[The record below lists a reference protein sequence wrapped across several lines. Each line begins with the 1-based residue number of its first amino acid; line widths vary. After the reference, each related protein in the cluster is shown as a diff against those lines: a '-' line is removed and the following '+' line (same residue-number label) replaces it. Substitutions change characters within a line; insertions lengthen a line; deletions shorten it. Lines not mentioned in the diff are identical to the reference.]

1 MNDLPRRKLR
11 ELVARDGDLIAE
23 NPRRSESLLR
33 DYCGEFRRE
42 ISVLVMALEEHA
54 VADMLAAPASLPR
67 KVLLA
72 RLAQRLCDNLALSEA
87 AAVWSIETWALAFG
101 VISEAGLTTSEA
113 ERATNQ
119 NQIKQAEGTYETPN
133 QIQTTQAVKAT
144 TQVKTQALQQPRI
157 SPAKQQTSP
166 AKPIK
171 TFIVS
176 ANGGDFKTISEALR
190 KVAPDSR
197 LLIREGFYNESILLD
212 KPIEIVGDGAVENI
226 IVESANSSCV
236 LMQTDKATIRGLTL
250 NGAGKPNGKSF
261 FAVDIPGGELVLE
274 NCDVSSDSL
283 SCVAVHGGS
292 ANPLIKNCRIH
303 DGADSGIY
311 IFDNARGRIEECDI
325 YHNANDNV
333 AIARGANPSI
343 KKCRIF
349 EGNNGGVVVWQN
361 GAAGVIEDC
370 EILAH
375 RLANIGISE
384 YANPIFRRC
393 KIFGGRDSGV
403 FVHQNGYG
411 TFEECDIYNN
421 EKAEVAV
428 SQNKNSVFRG
438 CKIHDGANS
447 GVLLQNQGRAL
458 IENCDVYDNNDAGV
472 AIYGASIAA
481 IRNCNINRNRVVAVR
496 VKESSAASVENCDLR
511 GNRVATWETEGDV
524 VVERKNNWE

>member
-1 MNDLPRRKLR
+1 MNDLPRQKLR
-11 ELVARDGDLIAE
+11 ELVARDGRLIAE
-23 NPRRSESLLR
+23 NPHRAESLLR

-54 VADMLAAPASLPR
+54 VADMLSAPKSLPR
-67 KVLLA
+67 QVLFG
-72 RLAQRLCDNLALSEA
+72 RLAQRLCDNLALSESA
-87 AAVWSIETWALAFG
+87 ARWSIESWALAFG
-101 VISEAGLTTSEA
+101 LISDNELSASETEQNRKQNLTEPTANAFPKVVKPTISQTA
-113 ERATNQ
+113 Q
-119 NQIKQAEGTYETPN
+119 SKQTVST
-133 QIQTTQAVKAT
+133 QT
-144 TQVKTQALQQPRI
+144 
-157 SPAKQQTSP
+157 AKV
-166 AKPIK
+166 A
-171 TFIVS
+171 S
-176 ANGGDFKTISEALR
+176 ASYVVASNGGGNFATISEALR
-190 KVAPDSR
+190 TVPNGSR

-212 KPIEIVGDGAVENI
+212 KPIEIDGDGAVENI

-236 LMQTDKATIRGLTL
+236 SMQTDRATVRGLTL
-250 NGAGKPNGKSF
+250 NGVGKQNGKSF
-261 FAVDIPGGELVLE
+261 FAVDISRGELILE
-274 NCDVSSDSL
+274 NCDITSDSL
-283 SCVAVHGGS
+283 SCIAIHGAN
-292 ANPLIKNCRIH
+292 ANPLIKNCLVH

-311 IFDNARGRIEECDI
+311 IFDNARGRIEESDV
-325 YHNANDNV
+325 YHNKNVGV
-333 AIARGANPSI
+333 AITGGANPSI

-349 EGNNGGVVVWQN
+349 EGDNGGIVVWQN

-375 RLANIGISE
+375 RLANIGVSE

-411 TFEECDIYNN
+411 TFEECDIYRNA
-421 EKAEVAV
+421 KAEVAL

-438 CKIHDGANS
+438 CQIHDGANS

-524 VVERKNNWE
+524 VVERKNNRE